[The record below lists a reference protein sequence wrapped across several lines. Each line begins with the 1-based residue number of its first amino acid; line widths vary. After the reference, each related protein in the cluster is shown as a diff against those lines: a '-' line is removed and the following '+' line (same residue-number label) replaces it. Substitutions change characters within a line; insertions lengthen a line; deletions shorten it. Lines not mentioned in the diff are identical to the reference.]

1 MNSEQRSAVDAF
13 LDEIGHAPVPAG
25 LAQNT
30 MTGVRADRTRRG
42 RPQPQI
48 ALAAA
53 LGIAVLAIGA
63 FIVGSGP
70 TVTPSPSPSLPTP
83 TASPSASA
91 SVEPTAAPTVPVDL
105 PVDELLYSCGD
116 DIAFAAAA
124 LFGPLGAELAPTGPA
139 TALRVFLAQD
149 GVEVNALPDA
159 GWRLVDE
166 TADVALFI
174 AGDPQQDGDLQRVI
188 VERSAEG
195 WKVGGWGG
203 CRPTV
208 MLGDGL
214 RAAEWVLDP
223 AVPRPGPETRS
234 FTALVTERSCS
245 SGRSPDGRIA
255 PPFFSYGTD
264 AILVV
269 FGVRPLPG
277 NRDCPGAP
285 SGRVGFELRE
295 PLGDRRLLDGAFFP
309 PRDPL
314 NPAQP

>member
-1 MNSEQRSAVDAF
+1 MNSERHSAVDAF

-25 LAQNT
+25 LARTT
-30 MTGVRADRTRRG
+30 MTRVREDRTRRG
-42 RPQPQI
+42 RPQAQI

-70 TVTPSPSPSLPTP
+70 TVTTSPSPSLPTP

-91 SVEPTAAPTVPVDL
+91 PSVVMPLDL
-105 PVDELLYSCGD
+105 PIGELLYSCGD

-166 TADVALFI
+166 SPDVALFI

-203 CRPTV
+203 CRPIV
-208 MLGDGL
+208 VLGGGL
-214 RAAEWVLDP
+214 GTAEWILDP
-223 AVPRPGPETRS
+223 AAPRPGPESRT

-285 SGRVGFELRE
+285 PGRVVFELRE
-295 PLGDRRLLDGAFFP
+295 PIGDRRLLDGAFYP

-314 NPAQP
+314 NPAEP